1 MAKPAFIVEGQQ
13 EQEIVRKICPG
24 HRVVRLGVNGK
35 SVTFAKIAETLRLRI
50 LSFNNLYHP
59 IFVIFD
65 REKRTESVQE
75 IINNVCNEL
84 EKFPNFKIAQDLIF
98 GIPDRK
104 FEAWIL
110 PFIDSNG
117 NLTENPTNEFEGT
130 ECKSEL
136 IRRLYKRGIKYNK
149 TRDGVNLFPQI
160 NPNKLLQ
167 VSNSFSLFSERA
179 KEHCKW
185 YYHKS

>member
-13 EQEIVRKICPG
+13 EQDIVQEICPG
-24 HRVVRLGVNGK
+24 HRIVRLGVNGN
-35 SVTFAKIAETLRLRI
+35 SVTLAKIAETINLRI

-65 REKRTESVQE
+65 REKRVESVEE
-75 IINNVCNEL
+75 IINKVCEEL
-84 EKFPNFKIAQDLIF
+84 TKLPNFVEQELIF

-110 PFIDSNG
+110 PFIDEDG
-117 NLTENPTNEFEGT
+117 NVTEIPTDKFEGT

-136 IRRLYKRGIKYNK
+136 TRRLAKKGINYKK
-149 TRDGVNLFPQI
+149 TRDGVNLFLKI
-160 NPNKLLQ
+160 NPNKLSL
-167 VSNSFSLFSERA
+167 VSDSFGLFSDKA
-179 KEHCKW
+179 KGCCRW
-185 YYHKS
+185 YYKN